1 MKDLQRFFYALKRSC
16 SVFMDAMKASD
27 KVKKTGGSFSFMM
40 HPVID
45 PELNVSGSKSS
56 AAQPGSD
63 SVQSSVVVH
72 DHQPVH
78 SHSAA
83 GIHHSHDTVHAH
95 DSGHAFD
102 PSPPDSSH
110 ASGSFD

>member
-72 DHQPVH
+72 ESPACSQPFC
-78 SHSAA
+78 SR
-83 GIHHSHDTVHAH
+83 DT
-95 DSGHAFD
+95 SF
-102 PSPPDSSH
+102 PRYSPCP
-110 ASGSFD
+110 